1 MRDAMVQP
9 ATTAQIV
16 AFANSRGLEPNEAQ
30 DLLEKLR
37 ARQIEQRRG
46 DPYNF
51 GYEPPIWYVAKALIR
66 NPCWSDYERKM
77 IRRMTDRLGS
87 SSTWASMLSDRI
99 NKIDRI
105 KSWGRPP
112 DPRNHENPVNPVE
125 NSQHGLTA
133 EQFAEA
139 MRKRLGL
146 QHPVTKLLIMGSNRS
161 GKTDFSAKL
170 CMQTVMQG
178 GKKVC
183 SGAQTLK
190 TQKKNQMPRVW
201 HYMPAELRERNV
213 ATKKATDATE
223 NISYTEK
230 NGFAGSRITFANGSA
245 LDFVSY
251 EQTTASQEGVEY
263 DLAHLDE
270 EYPIGHYDLYTTR
283 VTSRAGVFL
292 GTFTPLHGYTAAIA
306 AFLDSAVVSMW
317 HRAYLRPRDGGA
329 REPWKE
335 LNLTE
340 VEYEKLVAWRREGQ
354 KGDCG
359 VPESRP
365 ENCFEWLLGAGDGRY
380 SGPGADGREFD
391 FTPRVAVCQG
401 GDAAAIWFYGSDNPY
416 GLPAELIASKMAGE
430 GSEKRILASVYGVA
444 TELKGKVFKTS
455 AIDAAIVPDE
465 EIPPDLVRFMV
476 CDPSPERNWCFGWFG
491 YHIQTDTL
499 YMYREWPGNYEV
511 PGQGVP
517 GPWVVQSD
525 KNDGLNDG
533 ARGEGQV
540 SFGWGYQQIFDEV
553 ERLEE
558 GNGERLA
565 RRSLGEGGGMGNGER
580 MEFRI
585 LDSRAAAQSKISK
598 TTNRTL
604 LEDLE
609 DYCDGWIVADGQ
621 RVEVGYTRMNDKFT
635 AGKLKIAKSCVN
647 TITCLKMLTGHD
659 GQKGACKDLVD
670 LVRYAVMSD
679 IWGWRDAPSGA
690 KLKVEKLKS
699 SINLSTSQ
707 PFNHSTPVEPSRR
720 RKSRIWW

>member
-9 ATTAQIV
+9 ATVDQIV
-16 AFANSRGLEPNEAQ
+16 AFARSRGIEPNEAQ

-37 ARQIEQRRG
+37 LRQIEQRHG

-51 GYEPPIWYVAKALIR
+51 GYEPPIWYVVKALMR
-66 NPCWSDYERKM
+66 NPCWSDYERAT
-77 IRRMTDRLGS
+77 IRRVGQTQFGHQC
-87 SSTWASMLSDRI
+87 W
-99 NKIDRI
+99 
-105 KSWGRPP
+105 
-112 DPRNHENPVNPVE
+112 
-125 NSQHGLTA
+125 TA

-139 MRKRLGL
+139 MRKRLGF
-146 QHPVTKLLIMGSNRS
+146 QHAVTKLLIMGSNRS

-170 CMQTVMQG
+170 CMQTAMQG
-178 GKKVC
+178 NKKVC

-190 TQKKNQMPRVW
+190 TQKKNQMARTW
-201 HYMPAELRERNV
+201 HYMPKELQAKNI

-223 NISYTEK
+223 NISYSKK
-230 NGFAGSRITFANGSA
+230 NGFAGSSITFANGSS

-270 EYPIGHYDLYTTR
+270 EYPVGHYELYTTR
-283 VTSRAGVFL
+283 VTSRAGMFL
-292 GTFTPLHGYTAAIA
+292 GTFTPLHGYTAAVA
-306 AFLDSAVVSMW
+306 KFLDGAVVTRW
-317 HRAYLRPRDGGA
+317 HRAYLRPRDGGP
-329 REPWKE
+329 REPWNE
-335 LNLTE
+335 LNLTKE
-340 VEYEKLVAWRREGQ
+340 EYEKLTAWRRESQG
-354 KGDCG
+354 GDCG

-365 ENCFEWLLGAGDGRY
+365 ESCFEWLLGEGDGRY
-380 SGPGADGREFD
+380 SGPGPDGREFD

-401 GDAAAIWFYGSDNPY
+401 GEAAAVWFYGSDNPY
-416 GLPAELIASKMAGE
+416 GLPAELIATKMAGE

-444 TELKGKVFKTS
+444 EDLKGKMFKKTT
-455 AIDAAIVPDE
+455 IEKNIVADE

-517 GPWVVQSD
+517 GPWAVPSD

-533 ARGEGQV
+533 ERGEGQI
-540 SFGWGYQQIFDEV
+540 SFGWGYTDIFDEV
-553 ERLEE
+553 ERLED
-558 GNGERLA
+558 GET
-565 RRSLGEGGGMGNGER
+565 
-580 MEFRI
+580 MEFRV
-585 LDSRAAAQSKISK
+585 LDSRAASQSKISK

-609 DYCDGWIVADGQ
+609 DYCDGWVVADGQ
-621 RVEVGYTRMNDKFT
+621 RLEVGYTRMNDKFT

-647 TITCLKMLTGHD
+647 TITCLKMLTGRD
-659 GQKGACKDLVD
+659 GQKGACKDMVD

-679 IWGWRDAPSGA
+679 IWGWRDLSRAETRRRGERSQDLGTSPQTPRNLCASAPLREASG
-690 KLKVEKLKS
+690 
-699 SINLSTSQ
+699 STDLFR
-707 PFNHSTPVEPSRR
+707 P